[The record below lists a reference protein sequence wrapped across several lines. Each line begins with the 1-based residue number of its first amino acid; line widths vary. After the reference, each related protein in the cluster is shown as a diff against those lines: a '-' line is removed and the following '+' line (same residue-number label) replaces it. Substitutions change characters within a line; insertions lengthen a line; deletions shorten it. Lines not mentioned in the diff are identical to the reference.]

1 MEQEK
6 DRAQQIK
13 LQETQFKNQQAL
25 ENFRIKQEEARLK
38 REGMTRKPITLPGGG
53 LAEYVPGADG
63 QPGTVNTILQ
73 PTVKPIAKSYTTMY
87 GSDGTAYGVNRSDP
101 SDVMVV
107 KDPIT
112 GEPIKKVAGQ
122 TGKRQVT
129 DAKGMPY
136 LLDMEPGMLDPV
148 EVPQGFAEKQPSA
161 ASGGISLK
169 DWAAMQQRFYQQN
182 ISAKAASM
190 MEFDP
195 TAEMEAA
202 RLQTEQILGPKP
214 MPGQGA
220 PAQPSA
226 PLAPSGGQ
234 PANPP
239 MAREALVDGRPAL
252 IDEANSEF
260 FWLDNAPAAAAPPAN
275 VQSSAPIAAT
285 TPPNVQMS
293 FDVNNPAFSIQ
304 NGNPYLG
311 PVAYPAPNAVPG
323 SLSRNNYVPP
333 PPRSLEEVV
342 ADANALKIKLAQ
354 ERNANL
360 PPVNN
365 GQSLADL
372 VNNGYT
378 PPPPAPPREMGE
390 FEKWMIDTGQTIS
403 READAIMRSAL
414 TSVAANYRAG
424 KNNAVFDDVARRLL
438 DNNVPINVVRERFK
452 QYPDVMN
459 AVSAEYHKR
468 TGRMLPID

>member
-1 MEQEK
+1 
-6 DRAQQIK
+6 
-13 LQETQFKNQQAL
+13 
-25 ENFRIKQEEARLK
+25 
-38 REGMTRKPITLPGGG
+38 
-53 LAEYVPGADG
+53 
-63 QPGTVNTILQ
+63 
-73 PTVKPIAKSYTTMY
+73 
-87 GSDGTAYGVNRSDP
+87 
-101 SDVMVV
+101 
-107 KDPIT
+107 
-112 GEPIKKVAGQ
+112 
-122 TGKRQVT
+122 
-129 DAKGMPY
+129 
-136 LLDMEPGMLDPV
+136 
-148 EVPQGFAEKQPSA
+148 
-161 ASGGISLK
+161 
-169 DWAAMQQRFYQQN
+169 
-182 ISAKAASM
+182 
-190 MEFDP
+190 
-195 TAEMEAA
+195 
-202 RLQTEQILGPKP
+202 
-214 MPGQGA
+214 
-220 PAQPSA
+220 
-226 PLAPSGGQ
+226 
-234 PANPP
+234 
-239 MAREALVDGRPAL
+239 MAREGFVNGKRAL
-252 IDEANSEF
+252 INDATGEYV
-260 FWLDNAPAAAAPPAN
+260 LMDNAPAAQIAPVASP
-275 VQSSAPIAAT
+275 QSSAPIAAT

-293 FDVNNPAFSIQ
+293 FDVNNPAFSMQ
-304 NGNPYLG
+304 NGSPYQG

-372 VNNGYT
+372 VNSGYT

-390 FEKWMIDTGQTIS
+390 FEKWMIATGQTIS

-459 AVSAEYHKR
+459 AVTAEYHKR